1 MNGQRTVASA
11 LMSPSRT
18 VSWVIPVPGFSEQP
32 GSSSIMFIVRA
43 TPDLAGMAADPEA
56 AGFDG
61 WGFVE
66 EVVGTRN

>member
-1 MNGQRTVASA
+1 
-11 LMSPSRT
+11 
-18 VSWVIPVPGFSEQP
+18 
-32 GSSSIMFIVRA
+32 MFIVRA